1 MNQIEFLK
9 LASRIHDDIKKEIIL
24 GHETNS
30 IIINDNIREFRKLT
44 LSELRN
50 FIQSQI
56 ISYSRKDEFNKGIAF
71 PIGINCDCI
80 VAHYTPITF
89 SSSLCIPHMSLNP
102 NYEIGNFK
110 LIKIDY
116 GIQIDG
122 FIIDK
127 AFTLDMD
134 KSELTLNLIKASEEA
149 VDSIIKNIGID
160 ARLNELAKIGREIVE
175 SYDDSNGNPLK
186 IVENVYSHTIARWRV
201 HDNKFIMPDTYQ
213 ENDPKILDGEQYA
226 IEIYASNGLGKGRL
240 VEEAPFVH
248 SHFKL
253 KDELCEIPIKLFDI
267 DALNKMTDIIKTKFK
282 TLPFCPNFIYMHRAK
297 VDKKIPGHQKSINLC
312 QQLQQLG
319 VLESYPPIVE
329 MDLSSIVSQIEK
341 NVVCGDDYKVIL

>member
-1 MNQIEFLK
+1 MNKIEYLK
-9 LASRIHDDIKKEIIL
+9 LASRIHDDIKKEIVL

-30 IIINDNIREFRKLT
+30 IIINDSIREFRKLT
-44 LSELRN
+44 ISELRN
-50 FIQSQI
+50 FIQSKI
-56 ISYSRKDEFNKGIAF
+56 ISYSRKEEFNKGIAF

-80 VAHYTPITF
+80 VAHYTPVTI
-89 SSSLCIPHMSLNP
+89 SPSLYIPHSSLNP
-102 NYEIGNFK
+102 NNELDNFK

-122 FIIDK
+122 YIIDK

-149 VDSIIKNIGID
+149 VDSIIKIMGVD

-175 SYDDSNGNPLK
+175 SYDDSKGNPLK
-186 IVENVYSHTIARWRV
+186 IVENVYSHTIAQWRV

-213 ENDPKILDGEQYA
+213 ENEPKVIDGEQYA

-240 VEEAPFVH
+240 VEAPFVH

-253 KDELCEIPIKLFDI
+253 KDELCENPIKLFDI

-282 TLPFCPNFIYMHRAK
+282 TLPFCPNFVHMHRVK
-297 VDKKIPGHQKSINLC
+297 IDKKLLGHQKSINLC
-312 QQLQQLG
+312 QQLQQFG
-319 VLESYPPIVE
+319 VLESYPPIIE
-329 MDLSSIVSQIEK
+329 IDSSSIVSQIEK
-341 NVVCGDDYKVIL
+341 NVVCGEDYKELL